1 MIKAVI
7 FDIGGVL
14 IRTQDRRSRLAWEMR
29 LGLAEWESEAIVFGG
44 EMGTKA
50 QLGEISTAELW
61 AWVGRRLNLSS
72 EQLTQ
77 FRRDFWAGDALD
89 GELVAYIR
97 QLRPHYQTAVI
108 SNATDALRRELTTR
122 YPIAD
127 AFDVIVCSAEE
138 GVMKPDPDI
147 YWTTLRRLGRQPAET
162 VFIDDN
168 PDNVAAAQAL
178 GMAAVQF
185 RPGLGVPA
193 ELGKLGMA

>member
-7 FDIGGVL
+7 FDVGGVL
-14 IRTQDRRSRLAWEMR
+14 VRTLDRRGRLAWEKQ
-29 LGLAEWESEAIVFGG
+29 LGLAEWESEQIVFGG

-61 AWVGRRLNLSS
+61 AWVGRRLHLSD

-77 FRRDFWAGDALD
+77 FRRDFWAGDGLD
-89 GELVAYIR
+89 SELVAYIR

-147 YWTTLRRLGRQPAET
+147 YWMALRRLGRQPAET
-162 VFIDDN
+162 VFVDDN

-185 RPGLGVPA
+185 RPGLDVPA
-193 ELGKLGMA
+193 ELGKLGIA